1 MHRLSKMLEPR
12 SIALV
17 GASERSAWSKLI
29 FKNYADLR
37 FDGRLFAINR
47 EGVAVGGTPGY
58 KSCVAIGEKVDSAFI
73 FVPQHAVLA
82 ALEDAAAA
90 GIQNVVILTSGYAE
104 TGAEGI
110 QLQDELI
117 RRADELDVLV
127 WGPNSLGFNNFAQR
141 VSASVIAMSN
151 PILFPRIAI
160 VSQSGAT
167 ARQLD
172 NFAHSQNIGTSIVA
186 ATGNEAQITLSHVV
200 DYLVDHEPTKAIAIF
215 AESIR
220 DPELFA
226 AATKRALE
234 RKKPVVILKI
244 GRSALSKQVA
254 MAHTGSLVGDDEVF
268 SAICERFGII
278 RVHTPEDL
286 ITVAGLLAATGPLH
300 TPGLGYISM
309 SGGSCTLVADGAEAA
324 SITLPA
330 HEARILP
337 QMTAILSNFASSLNP
352 LDVTG
357 GALDQPDVFE
367 RVISLVGSQEKI
379 GIVAVGFDV
388 PVAAGTG
395 QLPIMAAIGRAAST
409 SQKPVIMVST
419 CPTALTAVSREII
432 ASNKLPFVLTGVSRM
447 LLAIEKAAWWSEKAQ
462 RAPRA
467 ATSEPLGAGMAN
479 LLSTEREAL
488 DFLASHGI
496 PVVPG
501 PIARSREDVVRIA
514 SNADGPLVLKIL
526 SSDIAHKTE
535 VGGVKLNIAPAD
547 VLTAYDAIFA
557 SVKAKRP
564 HARLDGIIVSPMRSA
579 GIELI
584 VGVKH
589 DPVWGA
595 VIAVGL
601 GGILVEVLADV
612 VIAPLPL
619 DEDDVKSMLGRL
631 RGAKLLAGF
640 RGRPAADIAELARIV
655 VRIGEAARALGPDLE
670 SLEINPLMVN
680 GQQIEALDALVNWK
694 TASTVSV

>member
-1 MHRLSKMLEPR
+1 MHRLSQMLEPR

-17 GASERSAWSKLI
+17 GASDRSVWSKLI

-47 EGVAVGGTPGY
+47 EGVAVQGTPGY
-58 KSCVAIGEKVDSAFI
+58 KSCSAIGEPVDAAFI

-104 TGAEGI
+104 IGAEGVR
-110 QLQDELI
+110 LQDELI
-117 RRADELDVLV
+117 RRADELGVLV

-141 VSASVIAMSN
+141 VSASVIAMSD
-151 PILFPRIAI
+151 PILLPSIAI

-186 ATGNEAQITLSHVV
+186 ATGNEAQITLSHVL

-220 DPELFA
+220 DPDLFA
-226 AATKRALE
+226 TATKRALA

-268 SAICERFGII
+268 SAVCDRLGVI
-278 RVHTPEDL
+278 RVTTPEDL

-300 TPGLGYISM
+300 APGLGYISM

-324 SITLPA
+324 GITLPP

-357 GALDQPDVFE
+357 GALNQPEVFE
-367 RVISLVGSQEKI
+367 GVISLVGSQEKI

-395 QLPIMAAIGRAAST
+395 QLPIMAAIGRAASALD
-409 SQKPVIMVST
+409 KPVIMVST

-432 ASNKLPFVLTGVSRM
+432 AGNKLPFVLTGVSNM
-447 LLAIEKAAWWSEKAQ
+447 LLAVEKAAWWSAKA
-462 RAPRA
+462 RLAPRP
-467 ATSEPLGAGMAN
+467 ATPEPLAIGGGN
-479 LLSTEREAL
+479 RLSTEREAL

-501 PIARSREDVVRIA
+501 PIARSREDAVRIA

-535 VGGVKLNIAPAD
+535 VGGVQLNITPANAAA
-547 VLTAYDAIFA
+547 AYDKILA
-557 SVKAKRP
+557 SVKANKP
-564 HARLDGIIVSPMRSA
+564 QARLDGVIVSPMRSA

-601 GGILVEVLADV
+601 GGVLVEVLADV
-612 VIAPLPL
+612 AIAPLPV

-631 RGAKLLAGF
+631 RGSKLLAGF